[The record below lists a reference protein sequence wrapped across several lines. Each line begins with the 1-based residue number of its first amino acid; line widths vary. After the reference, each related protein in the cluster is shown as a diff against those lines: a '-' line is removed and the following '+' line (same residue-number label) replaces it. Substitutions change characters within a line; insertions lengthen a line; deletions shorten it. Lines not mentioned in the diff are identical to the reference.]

1 MPSVT
6 HKMSPEFFEALHQ
19 YFELV
24 HCDTDDLRMQ
34 AYQLRYQIYVL
45 ETGYERAADC
55 RLAEDRQ
62 GRAVHLEQ
70 DEFDARSDHFLLKH
84 RRTGL
89 YAATARLILPSPLD
103 SAAPY
108 PIELHC
114 PLDQPIND
122 AGVRARLGEISRFAV
137 SKEFKRRIGEMGTL
151 SGVAENVENYF
162 GNDERRVV
170 PHISLGLIAAV
181 MRMVEQHHITHCYAV
196 MEPALVRL
204 LSRFNLNF
212 NRIGP
217 DVEYHGIRVP
227 CLATRDKVLSNH
239 VP

>member
-6 HKMSPEFFEALHQ
+6 HKMSPESCEALHQ

-24 HCDTDDLRMQ
+24 HCDTDELRMQ

-45 ETGYERAADC
+45 ETGYERVADC
-55 RLAEDRQ
+55 RLVEDRQ
-62 GRAVHLEQ
+62 GRAVYLEQ

-103 SAAPY
+103 IAAPY

-122 AGVRARLGEISRFAV
+122 AGVRTRLGEISRFAV
-137 SKEFKRRIGEMGTL
+137 SKEFKRRIGEMDTL

>member
-1 MPSVT
+1 
-6 HKMSPEFFEALHQ
+6 MSPEFRAALHH

-24 HCDTDDLRMQ
+24 HCDTDELRMQ

-45 ETGYERAADC
+45 ETGYENARDC
-55 RLAEDRQ
+55 RLAEDSD
-62 GRAVHLEQ
+62 GKAVLLEQ
-70 DEFDARSDHFLLKH
+70 DEFDERSDHFLLKH
-84 RRTGL
+84 RRSGL
-89 YAATARLILPSPLD
+89 YAATARLILPSPRD
-103 SAAPY
+103 VAAPY

-122 AGVRARLGEISRFAV
+122 VGVRARLAEISRFAV

-181 MRMVEQHHITHCYAV
+181 WRMVEQHRITHCYAV
-196 MEPALVRL
+196 MEPALLRL
-204 LSRFNLNF
+204 LSRFDLNF
-212 NRIGP
+212 DRIGP

-227 CLATRDKVLSNH
+227 CLATTDQSLASPPG
-239 VP
+239 VPCP